1 LREVTTLKKVY
12 EKPDIV
18 FDNFKMS
25 SNIAACAVPVNWNQG
40 TCGKQTTGGI
50 TIFASAA
57 SGLLEE
63 VCNYDVDI
71 MHNIDIQT
79 QDWNGYCYHV
89 PYEEG
94 ALFRS

>member
-1 LREVTTLKKVY
+1 
-12 EKPDIV
+12 
-18 FDNFKMS
+18 M
-25 SNIAACAVPVNWNQG
+25 
-40 TCGKQTTGGI
+40 
-50 TIFASAA
+50 
-57 SGLLEE
+57 EE